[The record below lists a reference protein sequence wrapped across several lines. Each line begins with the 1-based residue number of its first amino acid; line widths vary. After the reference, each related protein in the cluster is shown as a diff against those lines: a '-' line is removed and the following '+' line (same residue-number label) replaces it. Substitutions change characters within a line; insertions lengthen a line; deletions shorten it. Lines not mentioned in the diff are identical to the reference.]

1 MINRFLLL
9 AFVVNMA
16 ISAPARAQT
25 SFAPLAERLMP
36 SVVNI
41 STWQQEEKDTPDVKN
56 DLLFASPDGRT
67 ALGSG
72 FVISEDGYIAT
83 NYHVIESAQK
93 ISVVTFDNKVYE
105 AEVSGTDAKTDIAL
119 IKIGTEVPLPA
130 VEFGDSDRVK
140 IGDWVLAIGNPFGL
154 GSSVTAGIISAKS
167 RDIDSGPYDDY
178 LQTDASINQG
188 NSGGPMFDMEGKLIG
203 INTAIFSTVGNSVG
217 VGFALPS
224 NQAEWVLDELK
235 NKGKVERSWLGI
247 TVKQTQTETGVSGLA
262 VVSFADDII
271 AEQDNLQIGDIILSV
286 NNQPV
291 STAKA
296 FSLNVSKMPVGSSL
310 ELKIWRNGTITDIK
324 TTTSL
329 MPSERTDNQKAAVLQ
344 PKTGKEY
351 PLLGLRLNE
360 LTVSEIFSGSE
371 AADKG
376 VQKGDILNKIN
387 DTKVY
392 IADELDRQ
400 IEEAVLSG
408 EPLRLEFI
416 SAENGEAYF
425 AEISLKE
432 QE

>member
-1 MINRFLLL
+1 MIKRFLLL
-9 AFVVNMA
+9 AFVVNIA

-41 STWQQEEKDTPDVKN
+41 STWQQEENDTPDVEN

-83 NYHVIESAQK
+83 NYHVIEGAQK

-105 AEVSGTDAKTDIAL
+105 AEVTGTDAKTDIAL

-130 VEFGDSDRVK
+130 VEFGDSDKVK

-262 VVSFADDII
+262 VVSFADDIV
-271 AEQDNLQIGDIILSV
+271 AEQEHLQVGDIILMF
-286 NNQPV
+286 NGEEV

-296 FSLNVSKMPVGSSL
+296 FSLNVSKMPMGSSL
-310 ELKIWRNGTITDIK
+310 ELKVWRNGKIMDIK

-344 PKTGKEY
+344 SEAGKEY
-351 PLLGLRLNE
+351 PLLGLRFNG

-392 IADELDRQ
+392 IADELDKQ

-408 EPLRLEFI
+408 KSLRLEFI
-416 SAENGEAYF
+416 SAENGETYF
-425 AEISLKE
+425 AEIVLKE
-432 QE
+432 RE

>member
-41 STWQQEEKDTPDVKN
+41 STWQQEEKDTPDVEN

-72 FVISEDGYIAT
+72 FTISEDGYIAT
-83 NYHVIESAQK
+83 NYHVIEGAQK

-105 AEVSGTDAKTDIAL
+105 AEVIGTDAKTDIAL
-119 IKIGTEVPLPA
+119 IKIGTDAPLPA
-130 VEFGDSDRVK
+130 VEFGDSDKVRV
-140 IGDWVLAIGNPFGL
+140 GDWVLAIGNPFGL

-224 NQAEWVLDELK
+224 NQAEWVLNELK

-247 TVKQTQTETGVSGLA
+247 TVKQAQTETGVSGLA
-262 VVSFADDII
+262 VVSFADNIV
-271 AEQDNLQIGDIILSV
+271 AEQEHLQIGDIILML
-286 NNQPV
+286 NGEEV
-291 STAKA
+291 STAKT

-310 ELKIWRNGTITDIK
+310 ELKVWRNGKIMDIK
-324 TTTSL
+324 TSTSL
-329 MPSERTDNQKAAVLQ
+329 MPSEKTDNQKTVIL
-344 PKTGKEY
+344 PKNGKKY

-360 LTVSEIFSGSE
+360 LTVSEVFSGSE
-371 AADKG
+371 AEDKG

-387 DTKVY
+387 DTKIYV
-392 IADELDRQ
+392 ADELDKQ

-416 SAENGEAYF
+416 SADGGESYF
-425 AEISLKE
+425 AEFVLKKRE
-432 QE
+432 

>member
-41 STWQQEEKDTPDVKN
+41 STRQQEEKDTPDVKN

-83 NYHVIESAQK
+83 NYHVIEGAQK

-296 FSLNVSKMPVGSSL
+296 FSLNF
-310 ELKIWRNGTITDIK
+310 R
-324 TTTSL
+324 
-329 MPSERTDNQKAAVLQ
+329 
-344 PKTGKEY
+344 
-351 PLLGLRLNE
+351 
-360 LTVSEIFSGSE
+360 
-371 AADKG
+371 
-376 VQKGDILNKIN
+376 
-387 DTKVY
+387 
-392 IADELDRQ
+392 
-400 IEEAVLSG
+400 
-408 EPLRLEFI
+408 
-416 SAENGEAYF
+416 
-425 AEISLKE
+425 
-432 QE
+432 